1 MKNIKTFE
9 SFQDRR
15 TIYIANP
22 LAEQDYLYESTTI
35 EGFITENVDS
45 IVSSLLENNFQEF
58 QDFLVL
64 DEELKVKYEGHE
76 SGPKGVEI
84 FVDIN
89 GHKYGYTQKDG
100 DLDIGDVARKFE
112 KMLQFSAGR
121 ALSWLKKHTILSSGS
136 KKQEQE
142 DAKQVK
148 EGANDHLEN
157 YMFFANLQ
165 TIMNDIKSIMEMDH
179 IAVDQMLADGH
190 SWAADH
196 IATSKDDIEEV
207 ANWLKSSIKK

>member
-9 SFQDRR
+9 SFQDSRS
-15 TIYIANP
+15 IYIANP
-22 LAEQDYLYESTTI
+22 AADSDSLYENNSN
-35 EGFITENVDS
+35 EGFISENVDA
-45 IVSSLLENNFQEF
+45 IISSLVENGFTEF
-58 QDFLVL
+58 QDFLVVSE
-64 DEELKVKYEGHE
+64 DLKVKYEGHE

-89 GHKYGYTQKDG
+89 GHKYGYMQKDG
-100 DLDIGDVARKFE
+100 DLEIGDVARKFE

-136 KKQEQE
+136 KKQEQA
-142 DAKQVK
+142 DAQQVK
-148 EGANDHLEN
+148 EGANDHMEN

-165 TIMNDIKSIMEMDH
+165 TIMDSIQAIMDMDH
-179 IAVDQMLADGH
+179 MKVDEVLSNGHGWAV
-190 SWAADH
+190 DH

-207 ANWLKSSIKK
+207 SNWLKSEMKK